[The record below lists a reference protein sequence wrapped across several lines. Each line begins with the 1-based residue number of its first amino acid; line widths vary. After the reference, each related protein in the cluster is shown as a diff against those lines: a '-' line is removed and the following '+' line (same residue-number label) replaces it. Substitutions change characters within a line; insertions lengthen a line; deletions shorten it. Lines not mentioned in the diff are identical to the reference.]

1 MTKKDLK
8 DKLLEK
14 VLDQIKL
21 DLQDGIE
28 DTILE
33 MLKNCTNRSLI
44 HFLHEDDWD
53 EFKTLEND

>member
-1 MTKKDLK
+1 MKKEELRN
-8 DKLLEK
+8 KLLEK
-14 VLDQIKL
+14 VLEQIKM

-33 MLKNCTNRSLI
+33 LLKFTPTKNLVN
-44 HFLHEDDWD
+44 FLPEEDWD